1 MYIKNLRHDFSNIA
15 TLHVN
20 NKELLTPSD
29 KANALNDHFVS
40 VFTRENS
47 DIPKL
52 SMNQYPIL
60 QDIIFSTIGIK
71 CILEKWNPSKSAGP
85 DDIPSRLLKLCAAEV
100 SPFLQF
106 IFTQSLN
113 EGTLPRD
120 WLKAN
125 ITPIHKKG
133 DHSVPAN
140 YRPISLTSV
149 CCKIMEHI
157 IFHSCMS
164 HLESHPRHVITHPV
178 SQTGKLPNIISHN
191 VLNPTSRM
199 K

>member
-1 MYIKNLRHDFSNIA
+1 MIMLDLLKIQETGKHIRKSKTKLLLTSNKLMMLTVITSLMLHILVANCKQFWSYKKNFRHDFSNIA

-47 DIPKL
+47 YIPKL
-52 SMNQYPIL
+52 PMNQYPIF

-71 CILEKWNPSKSAGP
+71 CILEKLYPNKSAGL
-85 DDIPSRLLKLCAAEV
+85 DDITSRVLKLCAAKV

-113 EGTLPRD
+113 EELYLLIGSR
-120 WLKAN
+120 
-125 ITPIHKKG
+125 
-133 DHSVPAN
+133 
-140 YRPISLTSV
+140 
-149 CCKIMEHI
+149 
-157 IFHSCMS
+157 
-164 HLESHPRHVITHPV
+164 
-178 SQTGKLPNIISHN
+178 QT
-191 VLNPTSRM
+191 
-199 K
+199 